1 MPIYN
6 VILSTSIDVSA
17 QYGPFL
23 KPIQASP
30 LTDVRWLVNWGA
42 LFGNDGDKYKK
53 CKLRYELISD
63 SNGGLTTAACNG
75 FLTLVGVSTSHQASN
90 FPATFLGLTT
100 IETAPGTSV
109 FRVFRSNLADVHG
122 IDVNIPTSIS
132 EVGIRFYNEDGIT
145 LQGSMVNYM
154 CQLQFELY
162 NE

>member
-17 QYGPFL
+17 QIGPFL
-23 KPIQASP
+23 KPIQSTP
-30 LTDVRWLVNWGA
+30 LTDVRWLVNWGG
-42 LFGNDGDKYKK
+42 LFGNDADKYKK
-53 CKLRYELISD
+53 CRLRYELISD
-63 SNGGLTTAACNG
+63 SNGGLTTTACNG
-75 FLTLVGVSTSHQASN
+75 FLTLVGIGTSHQASN
-90 FPATFLGLTT
+90 FPSTFLGLTT
-100 IETAPGTSV
+100 IEQAPGTSV

-122 IDVNIPTSIS
+122 IDVNIPTSIG
-132 EVGIRFYNEDGIT
+132 ELGIRFYNEDGIT

>member
-6 VILSTSIDVSA
+6 VILSSSMNGDITA
-17 QYGPFL
+17 GPFL
-23 KPIQASP
+23 KPIQATP

-42 LFGNDGDKYKK
+42 LFGNDGDRYKK

-63 SNGGLTTAACNG
+63 SNGGLTAPACNG
-75 FLTLVGVSTSHQASN
+75 FLALVGISTSHQASN

-100 IETAPGTSV
+100 IEQAPGSSL
-109 FRVFRSNLADVHG
+109 FRVFRSNLADAHG
-122 IDVNIPTSIS
+122 IDINIPNGIQ

-154 CQLQFELY
+154 CQLQLELY